1 MTTQVAFGRGEK
13 MRKKILQTL
22 EFGRIRAGLQRYT
35 VTAKGQEMAARL
47 EPRSHADKVQE
58 MLDETADGVDVLRL
72 KGGLPVP
79 GLPDIA
85 QSLKRVR
92 IGAVLNGEELAGISR
107 VLRTVSGVDDF
118 LTDMSETLDM
128 RRIYQMQEQ
137 LTVLPALER
146 RLKTAIEDDGHVTD
160 VASEELGN
168 IRRAIKTTEGQI
180 RERMES
186 FTRGNNAKYLSDPI
200 ITIRDD
206 RYVIP
211 VRAENKNHFGG
222 VVHDQS
228 ASGQTLFIEPQA
240 IVDMNN
246 RLRQAQLREEQEV
259 ARILAELSEEVAPYI
274 DQLFDNAR
282 VLGHFDFINAKAKYA
297 AEIKA
302 TEPNISDKGIVDLHQ
317 ARHPLLDQK
326 KVVPN
331 DIKLGGKYQAIVIT
345 GPNTGGKTITL
356 KTLGLLQ
363 IMAQAGLFIPAEDE
377 STVAIFSNVFAD
389 IGDEQSIEQNL
400 STFSGHM
407 ANTVDIL
414 DYIDDRSLVLFD
426 ELGAGTD
433 PQEGAALAIAILDAV
448 GEVGADVVAT
458 THYPELKLYGYNTP
472 GTINASMAFDVD
484 TLQPTYHLLIGVP
497 GRSNAF
503 EISTRLGLNPQIVER
518 AKLLIS
524 SDSHELNDMI
534 SDLEKERQAA
544 AMTDSNL
551 QRELDEATRLH
562 NELDSAY
569 ADLNARKDAQLKE
582 AKTKANALVMHA
594 QAEADKIIKE
604 LRKLQTQAPRMIKDN
619 QLIDAKTRLSQLHED
634 EPLANNKVLRKAK
647 AKQELKVGNTVK
659 VLQYG
664 QNGTIVQKLD
674 NHQWQVQVGIIKMA
688 VAEDGLEK
696 LKEPNQTK
704 PKRQVA
710 HVQGGTSG
718 PGATLDLRGQ
728 RYAEAMANLD
738 RYIDA
743 ALLANYPT
751 VTIVH
756 GLGTGAIRNGVT
768 EYLKR
773 NRNVKKFGYAPANAG
788 GSGATIVNFK

>member
-1 MTTQVAFGRGEK
+1 

-22 EFGRIRAGLQRYT
+22 EFGRIRASLGRYT

-47 EPRSHADKVQE
+47 EPRAHADKVEE
-58 MLDETADGVDVLRL
+58 MLAETADGADVLRL
-72 KGGLPVP
+72 RGGLPVP

-118 LTDMSETLDM
+118 LTDMAETIDL
-128 RRIYQMQEQ
+128 RRIYQLQDQ

-146 RLKTAIEDDGHVTD
+146 KLKTSIEDDGHVTD
-160 VASEELGN
+160 EASAELGS
-168 IRRAIKTTEGQI
+168 IRRAIKALEGQI

-186 FTRGNNAKYLSDPI
+186 FTRGNSAKYLSDPI

-259 ARILAELSEEVAPYI
+259 ARILAELSEEVTPYI

-302 TEPNISDKGIVDLHQ
+302 TEPHISDNGLVDLHD
-317 ARHPLLDQK
+317 ARHPLLDPH

-331 DIKLGGKYQAIVIT
+331 DIKLGGDYQAIVIT

-363 IMAQAGLFIPAEDE
+363 IMAQAGLFIPAAED

-407 ANTVDIL
+407 ANIVDIL
-414 DYIDDRSLVLFD
+414 KYTDDHSLVLFD

-448 GEVGADVVAT
+448 GTIGADVVAT

-503 EISTRLGLNPQIVER
+503 EIAARLGLDGDIVDR

-551 QRELDEATRLH
+551 QRELDETTKLH
-562 NELDSAY
+562 NELESAY
-569 ADLNARKDAQLKE
+569 ADLNTRKDAQLKE
-582 AKTKANALVMHA
+582 AKAKANALVMHA
-594 QAEADKIIKE
+594 QDEADKIIKE
-604 LRKLQTQAPRMIKDN
+604 LRKLQTQAPHLIKDN
-619 QLIDAKTRLSQLHED
+619 KLIDAKTRLSQLHED
-634 EPLANNKVLRKAK
+634 EPLANNKVLRKARE
-647 AKQELKVGNTVK
+647 KQSFKVGNTVK

-664 QNGTIVQKLD
+664 QNGTLVQKLD
-674 NHQWQVQVGIIKMA
+674 NKQWQVQVGIIKLT

-710 HVQGGTSG
+710 HVQGGANSG

-788 GSGATIVNFK
+788 GSGATIVVFK

>member
-1 MTTQVAFGRGEK
+1 MH
-13 MRKKILQTL
+13 KKILQTL
-22 EFGRIRAGLQRYT
+22 EFGRIRNALLRYT
-35 VTAKGQEMAARL
+35 VTVKGQEMAARL
-47 EPRSHADKVQE
+47 EPRAHADKVSE
-58 MLDETADGVDVLRL
+58 MIAETADGTDVLRL
-72 KGGLPVP
+72 RGGIPVP
-79 GLPDIA
+79 GLPDIS

-92 IGAVLNGEELAGISR
+92 IGGVLSGEELAGISR

-118 LTDMSETLDM
+118 LTDLAENVEL
-128 RRIYQMQEQ
+128 RRIYTLQGQ

-146 RLKTAIEDDGHVTD
+146 RFKIALEDDGRVTD
-160 VASEELGN
+160 AASPELGN
-168 IRRAIKTTEGQI
+168 IRRAIKTLEGQI
-180 RERMES
+180 RERMEG
-186 FTRGNNAKYLSDPI
+186 FTRGSSAKYLSDPI

-246 RLRQAQLREEQEV
+246 RLRQAQLREDQEV

-297 AEIKA
+297 TELKA
-302 TEPNISDKGIVDLHQ
+302 TEPHISAAGIVDLHS
-317 ARHPLLDQK
+317 ARHPLLDQH
-326 KVVPN
+326 KVVAN
-331 DIKLGGKYQAIVIT
+331 DIKLGDDYQSIVIT

-356 KTLGLLQ
+356 KTLGLIQL
-363 IMAQAGLFIPAEDE
+363 MAQAGLFIPAGEE

-407 ANTVDIL
+407 TNIVDL
-414 DYIDDRSLVLFD
+414 LGKIDDRALVLFD

-448 GEVGADVVAT
+448 GAVGANVVAT

-503 EISTRLGLNPQIVER
+503 EIAARLGLDDQIVDR

-551 QRELDEATRLH
+551 QRELDETTQLH
-562 NELDSAY
+562 NELMSAK
-569 ADLNARKDAQLKE
+569 ADLDARKDAQLKE

-594 QAEADKIIKE
+594 QTEADKIIKE
-604 LRKLQTQAPRMIKDN
+604 LRKLQQQAPRMIKDN
-619 QLIDAKTRLSQLHED
+619 QLIDAKTRLSALHND
-634 EPLANNKVLRKAK
+634 EPLVGNKVLKRAR
-647 AKQELKVGNTVK
+647 AKQEFKVGNTVK

-664 QNGTIVQKLD
+664 QNGTLVQKLD
-674 NHQWQVQVGIIKMA
+674 NKQWQVQVGIIKMT

-696 LKEPNQTK
+696 LKEPGQTK
-704 PKRQVA
+704 QKRHIA
-710 HVQGGTSG
+710 HVSGGSTA

-728 RYAEAMANLD
+728 RYNEAMANLD
-738 RYIDA
+738 RYVDA

-751 VTIVH
+751 ITIVH

-773 NRNVKKFGYAPANAG
+773 NRHVRRFGYAPANSG
-788 GSGATIVNFK
+788 GSGATLVEFK